1 MELRLRPW
9 KMEDADRLARHA
21 NNYNIARFLTDAFP
35 HPYSYD
41 DAVAFL
47 TIITKVS
54 PPTVMAIEVDGE
66 VVGAISVTP
75 QTDIHCK
82 NAEMGYYVF
91 EEYWGRGIMTRAIRE
106 MLDYGFRTFDVT
118 RIFARP
124 FATNGA
130 SQKVLEK
137 SGFVLE
143 ARFPKALYKNG
154 EFIDELYYGMT
165 RERFECLQT
174 DVNLL

>member
-9 KMEDADRLARHA
+9 TMEDADRLAQHA

-35 HPYSYD
+35 HPYSIE
-41 DAVAFL
+41 DAIAFL
-47 TIITKVS
+47 TAIAPID
-54 PPTVMAIEVDGE
+54 PPTIMAIEVDGQT
-66 VVGAISVTP
+66 VGSISVSP
-75 QTDIHCK
+75 QTDIHRK

-91 EEYWGRGIMTRAIRE
+91 EEYWGQGIITHAIRE
-106 MLDYGFRTFDVT
+106 MVAYGFRTFDIT

-124 FATNGA
+124 FGTNRA
-130 SQKVLEK
+130 SQRVLEK
-137 SGFVLE
+137 AGFELE

-165 RERFECLQT
+165 RERFENSL
-174 DVNLL
+174 